1 MKIKPII
8 LIFFFYISCFAS
20 CSSPSV
26 SNSIG
31 IIPKNFIVALAP
43 SGGVLAEAIGIELFN
58 RGYQVFDTKEFSN
71 MMIRYN
77 MTEIE
82 LAKPDNLNKLR
93 DMGINAI
100 LTVKSVTG
108 YDGKP
113 QSASV
118 RINSTNNWKV
128 IAGVSWNNGWG
139 GRAGSIADRTMR
151 VDISGAASQIVN
163 QLVER

>member
-1 MKIKPII
+1 MKIKSII
-8 LIFFFYISCFAS
+8 IIFLLCVICFSSCY
-20 CSSPSV
+20 SPSV

-31 IIPKNFIVALAP
+31 MIPKNFSVALAP

-58 RGYQVFDTKEFSN
+58 RGYQVIDTKEFSN

-82 LAKPDNLNKLR
+82 LAKSENLNKLR

-118 RINSTNNWKV
+118 RINSTNNWEV

-151 VDISGAASQIVN
+151 VDIAEAAYQIVN